1 MRRFSLT
8 EQKIIRKLVVDARQS
23 FDYVLANVY
32 NDIFYQR
39 RVKYSNGELV
49 FYLEDINT
57 LSDVGDILSI
67 EKEII
72 DISILIDYLIKN
84 RYIIIIEDP
93 SSADPLKEI
102 GGFLTEGLTPVG
114 KKIDTNVAKI
124 LDDAMNHRA
133 FISED
138 LVQLVQNNFKTIED
152 MALDEARKQ
161 TNYSRKSVIFAII
174 AVILSVIIPIL
185 SALLSSNVVKLDSG
199 QYEQLYNCCADY
211 EKNVDMAHQRQT
223 DTVMEVIY
231 IDTCIKH

>member
-1 MRRFSLT
+1 MRKFSQT
-8 EQKIIRKLVVDARQS
+8 EQKIIINLVNHANGNLS
-23 FDYVLANVY
+23 YVLANAY

-49 FYLEDINT
+49 FYLENVNA
-57 LSDVGDILSI
+57 LSDLDDILSI

-93 SSADPLKEI
+93 SSADPLTEI
-102 GGFLTEGLTPVG
+102 GGFLTNGLTPVG
-114 KKIDTNVAKI
+114 KKIDSNVAKI
-124 LDDAMNHRA
+124 LDNAMNHRA
-133 FISED
+133 FVSED
-138 LVQLVQNNFKTIED
+138 LVQLVQNNFKTVED

-161 TNYSRKSVIFAII
+161 THYSRKSVIFAII
-174 AVILSVIIPIL
+174 AVVLSVIIPIL

>member
-8 EQKIIRKLVVDARQS
+8 EQKVIRRLVDDARQS
-23 FDYVLANVY
+23 LDYVLANAY
-32 NDIFYQR
+32 NDVFYQR

-49 FYLEDINT
+49 FYLEDTNT
-57 LSDVGDILSI
+57 LSDVDDILSV

-93 SSADPLKEI
+93 SGADPLKEI
-102 GGFLTEGLTPVG
+102 GGFLTDGLTPVG

-124 LDDAMNHRA
+124 LDNAMNHRA
-133 FISED
+133 FVSED
-138 LVQLVQNNFKTIED
+138 LVQLVQNNFKTVED

-174 AVILSVIIPIL
+174 AAVLSVIIPIL
-185 SALLSSNVVKLDSG
+185 SVLLASNVVKLDSE
-199 QYEQLYNCCADY
+199 QYEQLYNCCAGY
-211 EKNVDMAHQRQT
+211 EKNVDMAYQRQA
-223 DTVMEVIY
+223 DTVKEDIF